1 MTGWNLP
8 PGVNECDLPGNRPID
23 ILWEKEAEKFCENCE
38 RYGHYGCDHDIT
50 YCVRSHAFEKH
61 FESILNLY

>member
-8 PGVNECDLPGNRPID
+8 PGVDECDIPGNRRID
-23 ILWEKEAEKFCENCE
+23 ILWEREAERFCENCD
-38 RYGHYGCDHDIT
+38 YII
-50 YCVRSHAFEKH
+50 YCTKNIIYCKHAREFVKH

>member
-8 PGVNECDLPGNRPID
+8 PGVNECDIPGNRPID

-38 RYGHYGCDHDIT
+38 HVKNCTKSIV
-50 YCVRSHAFEKH
+50 YCKHAREFEKH
-61 FESILNLY
+61 FESTLNLY